1 MTIKNACLTNFQ
13 QCKIL
18 FYDENNFLKKKK
30 KKNMTI
36 KILKINFAGCANS
49 AKDQGGNLPS

>member
-1 MTIKNACLTNFQ
+1 MKIKNACLTNFQ

-30 KKNMTI
+30 KKGWRE
-36 KILKINFAGCANS
+36 KSL
-49 AKDQGGNLPS
+49 QGQ